1 MVFFT
6 NLLSLIA
13 ASELTAQV
21 MVSNLSNFEGGSTEL
36 PVWSPQ
42 WRATQFTT
50 GPNGAGYELESVRA
64 IFDDAVNSPSLYEAR
79 IYSDNSGQPGSV
91 MEVLFGDSPVNG
103 GIHQFASSI
112 GLPLQPST
120 SYWFVHTST
129 SPVESGS
136 FFLPWFAGSTLES
149 SPDGWLIGYV
159 SLVDAGNQGGS
170 WSSSGFGPAHMEVQA
185 LAVVPEPRDFAVW
198 AGLGLVA
205 FAAIRHRSRTK
216 VESHSIES
224 VHSPIP

>member
-6 NLLSLIA
+6 TLISLIA
-13 ASELTAQV
+13 SSELSAQV
-21 MVSNLSNFEGGSTEL
+21 MVSNLNNFEGGSTEL

-50 GPNGAGYELESVRA
+50 GPNASGYELESVRA
-64 IFDDAVNSPSLYEAR
+64 IFDDAVNTPSLYEAR

-91 MEVLFGDSPVNG
+91 LEVLFGDSPVNG
-103 GIHQFASSI
+103 GIHLFASSA
-112 GLPLQPST
+112 LPLQPST
-120 SYWFVHTST
+120 SYWFAHTSA

-149 SPDGWLIGYV
+149 SPDGWLIGDV

-185 LAVVPEPRDFAVW
+185 LTVVPEPRDFAVW
-198 AGLGLVA
+198 AGLGLLA
-205 FAAIRHRSRTK
+205 FAAIRQRRKTK
-216 VESHSIES
+216 VEYRAIRS
-224 VHSPIP
+224 VHSITL